1 MYCFWDGIVCF
12 LCSVQQECT
21 NIFSSGGGQS
31 LADLAGI
38 PFLGCVPIDPRVGL
52 STKEGQSCVATL
64 PHSAVSTV
72 FQDIVKILTKPRV
85 DAGGE
90 DAAAS

>member
-1 MYCFWDGIVCF
+1 
-12 LCSVQQECT
+12 
-21 NIFSSGGGQS
+21 
-31 LADLAGI
+31 
-38 PFLGCVPIDPRVGL
+38 
-52 STKEGQSCVATL
+52 VATL